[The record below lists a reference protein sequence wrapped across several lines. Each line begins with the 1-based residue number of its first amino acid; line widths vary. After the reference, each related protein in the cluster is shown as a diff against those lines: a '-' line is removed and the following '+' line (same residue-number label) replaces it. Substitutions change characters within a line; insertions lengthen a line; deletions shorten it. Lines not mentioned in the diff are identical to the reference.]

1 VRQDS
6 RKRSG
11 HAQRQ
16 EADVTASPAG
26 RDESGTLSPITAGT
40 LSLVLLL
47 TLVWGFSWPVM
58 KIGVTELAPLTF
70 RAITLPFSA
79 LSMLAFAKLSGDSIL
94 VPRRL
99 WGKVAALALFNIS
112 AWNGLVLF
120 GVQQLPSGRSAIL
133 AYTMPIWTVLFSLV
147 LLHEPLSKR
156 KLIGMALGMTGMAV
170 LLGDDVRH
178 FERTPQA
185 ALFFLGAALTWAF
198 GIVLVRKWRV
208 PLPPNTLS
216 GWMILLGWLP
226 IIALAPL
233 LEHGPIHSFSA
244 ITWFA
249 ILYNVFLAGALAQWA
264 WLELVRRLPV
274 VVTSMSSLPVPIVGV
289 FAGMLVLGERPGL
302 SEWTALALVVAAMVA
317 VFWPQK
323 ST

>member
-1 VRQDS
+1 VRRDD

-11 HAQRQ
+11 LAQGQ
-16 EADVTASPAG
+16 EAPVTASPVSP
-26 RDESGTLSPITAGT
+26 DESGSHSGITAGT

-47 TLVWGFSWPVM
+47 TLVWGVNWPIM

-70 RAITLPFSA
+70 RAITLPFAA
-79 LSMLAFAKLSGDSIL
+79 LGMLAFARLSGDSL
-94 VPRRL
+94 HVPRRL

-112 AWNGLVLF
+112 GWHGLVLF

-133 AYTMPIWTVLFSLV
+133 SYTMPIWTVLFSLV
-147 LLHEPLSKR
+147 LLHEPLSKH

-178 FERTPQA
+178 FERTPLA
-185 ALFFLGAALTWAF
+185 ALFILGAALVWAF
-198 GIVLVRKWRV
+198 GIVLVRKWRL
-208 PLPPNTLS
+208 PLPQNTLS

-226 IIALAPL
+226 LLALAPL
-233 LEHGPIHSFSA
+233 FEHGPIHSLSGE
-244 ITWFA
+244 TWFA
-249 ILYNVFLAGALAQWA
+249 IFYNIVLAGALAQWA
-264 WLELVRRLPV
+264 WFTLVRNLPV

-302 SEWTALALVVAAMVA
+302 GEWTALALVVAAMVA

>member
-1 VRQDS
+1 
-6 RKRSG
+6 
-11 HAQRQ
+11 
-16 EADVTASPAG
+16 
-26 RDESGTLSPITAGT
+26 
-40 LSLVLLL
+40 VLLL

-79 LSMLAFAKLSGDSIL
+79 LSMLAFAKLSGDSIR

-185 ALFFLGAALTWAF
+185 ALFILGAALTWAF
-198 GIVLVRKWRV
+198 GIVLVRKWRAAV
-208 PLPPNTLS
+208 APEHAVRVDDSSGLAAYPRACAATRARPDTFVFGDHLVRDPLQRVS
-216 GWMILLGWLP
+216 RRSAGAMGV
-226 IIALAPL
+226 ARARAPL
-233 LEHGPIHSFSA
+233 AGGRDIDVIASGA
-244 ITWFA
+244 DRRCVRRDAGTWRTTRA
-249 ILYNVFLAGALAQWA
+249 WRMDGVGAGRRGDGRGFLAAKIN
-264 WLELVRRLPV
+264 VIRLPV
-274 VVTSMSSLPVPIVGV
+274 R
-289 FAGMLVLGERPGL
+289 E
-302 SEWTALALVVAAMVA
+302 
-317 VFWPQK
+317 
-323 ST
+323 